1 MCKDEQT
8 TEIVEARVETAIAA
22 PDQVTANGLLQMAID
37 KDLDVEKLRM
47 LMDLKDR
54 DDATQ
59 AKKAYM
65 AAMTRFHATCPEII
79 KTRTVDFTSQKGR
92 TNYNH
97 AGLAE
102 TLEQIKGAMTEC
114 GLFASWRTDVKDGIV
129 TVTCV
134 VTHADGHS
142 ETTAL
147 PGSPDNSG
155 NKNPIQ
161 AVGSTVTYLQRYTLF
176 VLLGLAALDQDD
188 DGNAPGETITEE
200 QAVDLAL
207 RLDKIPNASLAQF
220 LKPYRVEKLADLP
233 ASLYEKAE
241 KRLAKREAEVAT

>member
-1 MCKDEQT
+1 MAEPEI
-8 TEIVEARVETAIAA
+8 EIVEPNQETAIQAA
-22 PDQVTANGLLQMAID
+22 EPVTANGLLQMAID

-54 DDATQ
+54 DEATQ
-59 AKKAYM
+59 AKKAYI
-65 AAMTRFHATCPEII
+65 AAMGEFHAKCPKIA
-79 KTRTVDFTSQKGR
+79 KTRTVDFKTQKGR

-102 TLEQIKGAMTEC
+102 TLEQIKGAMAEC
-114 GLFASWRTDVKDGIV
+114 GLFASWRTNVTEGIV

-134 VTHADGHS
+134 ITHAEGHS
-142 ETTAL
+142 EETAI
-147 PGSPDNSG
+147 PGPPDQSG

-176 VLLGLAALDQDD
+176 VLLGLAAMDQDD
-188 DGNAPGETITEE
+188 DGRGAEDDSLITDD

-207 RLDKIPNASLAQF
+207 RIDKVRGDPERFLTYFKIERLEDLRQSDLDRANKMIA
-220 LKPYRVEKLADLP
+220 
-233 ASLYEKAE
+233 
-241 KRLAKREAEVAT
+241 AKEAVS